1 MALEQFLEVFIREY
15 GLISMFLLVALEYAN
30 FPLPSEVVL
39 PLIGMVGASYDMD
52 FVTILITTTIAGIVG
67 SLLNYWLGAKFG
79 DGLLDYIR
87 KKFPKTKKS
96 LSASYNFIKKYNK
109 SAIMLSR
116 FVPVART
123 AISLVAG
130 TVKMNVWYFILYSS
144 IGILFW
150 NLVLI
155 GGGYFIGNKVLA
167 SGGIINTIV
176 MVTTVLV
183 VGIVIILFIKNIKKS
198 KCKSKN

>member
-87 KKFPKTKKS
+87 KKFPKLK
-96 LSASYNFIKKYNK
+96 N
-109 SAIMLSR
+109 
-116 FVPVART
+116 
-123 AISLVAG
+123 
-130 TVKMNVWYFILYSS
+130 
-144 IGILFW
+144 LFQH
-150 NLVLI
+150 L
-155 GGGYFIGNKVLA
+155 
-167 SGGIINTIV
+167 
-176 MVTTVLV
+176 
-183 VGIVIILFIKNIKKS
+183 IIL
-198 KCKSKN
+198 

>member
-1 MALEQFLEVFIREY
+1 MTLEQFLEVFIREY

-39 PLIGMVGASYDMD
+39 PLIGMVGASYDID

-176 MVTTVLV
+176 MATTVLV
-183 VGIVIILFIKNIKKS
+183 VVIVIILFIKNIKKS
-198 KCKSKN
+198 KCKKEN

>member
-1 MALEQFLEVFIREY
+1 MTLEQFLEVFIREY

-39 PLIGMVGASYDMD
+39 PLIGMVGASYDID
-52 FVTILITTTIAGIVG
+52 FVTILITTTIGGTVG

-96 LSASYNFIKKYNK
+96 LSASYNFIRKYNK

-176 MVTTVLV
+176 MATTVLV
-183 VGIVIILFIKNIKKS
+183 VVIVIILFIKNIKKS